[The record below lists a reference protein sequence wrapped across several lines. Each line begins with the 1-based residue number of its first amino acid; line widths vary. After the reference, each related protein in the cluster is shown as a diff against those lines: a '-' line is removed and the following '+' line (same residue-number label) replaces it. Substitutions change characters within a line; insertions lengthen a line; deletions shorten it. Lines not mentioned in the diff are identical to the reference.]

1 MAKKKKDT
9 KKSENPE
16 LTEIDLI
23 NELNYLIAEGFVIY
37 NPEDE
42 TYRLK
47 TEEELKNDL
56 ENV

>member
-1 MAKKKKDT
+1 VKKKKNQ
-9 KKSENPE
+9 EH
-16 LTEIDLI
+16 TEADLI
-23 NELNYLIAEGFVIY
+23 NELKYLIVEGFVIY

-47 TEEELKNDL
+47 TEEEMKKEL